1 MRQKVSE
8 SLCELIQAQQQQP
21 QTHSWN
27 AKRTFICY
35 LTNQQI
41 PEATPKQSHLG
52 TIKLGP
58 VLENPQAAVHTSLS
72 RVWSLHRV
80 TTMLSSDLCT
90 KAGSSS
96 MSGRMPPSLPHT
108 SIICNQMFYFS
119 MHTEGKQQYMCV
131 FLHCYFTLCYPQLQG
146 HLSTQPLCF
155 QPIPP
160 NSCYTSEMCT
170 HLGDKSGPKLCTAE
184 GSERGP
190 NPGSH
195 SRTSLTQTTER

>member
-27 AKRTFICY
+27 AEREFICY

-72 RVWSLHRV
+72 RVWSLQRV
-80 TTMLSSDLCT
+80 TTMLCSDLCT

-108 SIICNQMFYFS
+108 SIIYNQMFYLS
-119 MHTEGKQQYMCV
+119 MHTEGKQQ
-131 FLHCYFTLCYPQLQG
+131 
-146 HLSTQPLCF
+146 
-155 QPIPP
+155 
-160 NSCYTSEMCT
+160 
-170 HLGDKSGPKLCTAE
+170 
-184 GSERGP
+184 
-190 NPGSH
+190 
-195 SRTSLTQTTER
+195 